1 MLAISAADSV
11 SLAVQRTR
19 DFLFKPFSWGTYLKL
34 GLVAILTEGVGSNF
48 RSGSHGGS
56 SSGHNPSGF
65 SPTSLTPGM
74 IAVIVAAVLFAMI
87 VSVLVLY
94 LITRLRF
101 AFFHCLIHST
111 KELRPGWQI
120 YRVPATRYFWL
131 NVVVGLCF
139 LVVVA
144 LIALPFVAGFWRL
157 IRDTPQGGHPDFA
170 LLFALVLPLIP
181 IIFLLVLAGLVT
193 DLILRDWILPH
204 YALENATAGEAW
216 SSVWSSI
223 KAEKRQFAVY
233 SLLRVILPIIAM
245 AGLFIV
251 LIIPGLILAGSIGA
265 LIYGVHSAFANATG
279 ASAVVGILVQV
290 FFGVLAFGFM
300 VLASIALGG
309 PVSTGIRE
317 YALIFYGGRY
327 RVLGDILFPPPP
339 AQAVPQVAPAG

>member
-1 MLAISAADSV
+1 MRAFSAADSV
-11 SLAVQRTR
+11 SVAIQRTK
-19 DFLFKPFSWGTYLKL
+19 DFLFRPFTWGTYLKL
-34 GLVAILTEGVGSNF
+34 GLVAIITEGVGTNF
-48 RSGSHGGS
+48 QSSSHRGS
-56 SSGHNPSGF
+56 SSGQGPSGF
-65 SPTSLTPGM
+65 SPSSLTPGM
-74 IAVIVAAVLFAMI
+74 IAVIVAALLLAMVI
-87 VSVLVLY
+87 SIAVFY

-131 NVVVGLCF
+131 NVVVGICF

-144 LIALPFVAGFWRL
+144 LVAIPFVAGFWRL

-170 LLFALVLPLIP
+170 LMFTLILPLIP
-181 IIFLLVLAGLVT
+181 IILLLVLAGALA
-193 DLILRDWILPH
+193 DLILRDWMLPH
-204 YALENATAGEAW
+204 FALENATAGEAW

-233 SLLRVILPIIAM
+233 SLLRVVLPVIAM
-245 AGLFIV
+245 VGLFMV
-251 LIIPGLILAGSIGA
+251 LIIPGLILGGSIAA
-265 LIYGVHSAFANATG
+265 LIYGVHSAFAGATG
-279 ASAVVGILVQV
+279 ASAVIGILLQV
-290 FFGVLAFGFM
+290 FFGIVAFGFM

-327 RVLGDILFPPPP
+327 QVLGDILFP
-339 AQAVPQVAPAG
+339 AVPAPPVQGAA

>member
-1 MLAISAADSV
+1 MRAFSAADSV
-11 SLAVQRTR
+11 SVAIQRTK
-19 DFLFKPFSWGTYLKL
+19 DFLFRPFTWGTYLKL
-34 GLVAILTEGVGSNF
+34 GLVAIITEGVGTNF
-48 RSGSHGGS
+48 QSSSHRGS
-56 SSGHNPSGF
+56 SSGQGPSGF
-65 SPTSLTPGM
+65 SPSSLTPGM
-74 IAVIVAAVLFAMI
+74 IAVIVAALLLAMVI
-87 VSVLVLY
+87 SIAVFY

-101 AFFHCLIHST
+101 AFFHCLVHST

-131 NVVVGLCF
+131 NVVVGICF

-144 LIALPFVAGFWRL
+144 LVAIPFVAGFWRL

-170 LLFALVLPLIP
+170 LMFTLILPLIP
-181 IIFLLVLAGLVT
+181 IIFLLVLAGALA
-193 DLILRDWILPH
+193 DLILRDWMLPH
-204 YALENATAGEAW
+204 FALENATAGEAW

-233 SLLRVILPIIAM
+233 SLLRVVLPVIAM
-245 AGLFIV
+245 VGLFMV

-265 LIYGVHSAFANATG
+265 LIYGVHSAFAGATG
-279 ASAVVGILVQV
+279 ASAVIGILLQV
-290 FFGVLAFGFM
+290 FFGIVAFGFM

-327 RVLGDILFPPPP
+327 QVLGDILFPTVPAPPVQGT
-339 AQAVPQVAPAG
+339 A